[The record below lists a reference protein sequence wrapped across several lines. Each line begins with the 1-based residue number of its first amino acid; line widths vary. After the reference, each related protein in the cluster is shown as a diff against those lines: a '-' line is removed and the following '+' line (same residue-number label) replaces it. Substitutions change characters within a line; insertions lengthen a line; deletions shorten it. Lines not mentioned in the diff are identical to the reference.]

1 MKQCL
6 GHFLFFLQLRFIYCR
21 GVARIFKGG
30 THCVK
35 LRVLTS
41 FRHLNIVGCFLKKRF
56 TNGGLR
62 APQDP
67 PPPPVATSL
76 GNKEN
81 FEDKGAQKTRF
92 CHLRKFCG
100 HSTSYNCSPTFS

>member
-67 PPPPVATSL
+67 PPRSYVLGKQGKLRRQRRSRDTILSL
-76 GNKEN
+76 
-81 FEDKGAQKTRF
+81 A
-92 CHLRKFCG
+92 
-100 HSTSYNCSPTFS
+100 

>member
-41 FRHLNIVGCFLKKRF
+41 FRHLNIVGCFLKKRL

-62 APQDP
+62 TPQDP
-67 PPPPVATSL
+67 SPPPSRSYVLGKQGKLRRQRRSRDTILSL
-76 GNKEN
+76 
-81 FEDKGAQKTRF
+81 A
-92 CHLRKFCG
+92 
-100 HSTSYNCSPTFS
+100 

>member
-21 GVARIFKGG
+21 GVARIFKGV

-67 PPPPVATSL
+67 PPSRSYVLGKQGKLRRQRRSRDTILSL
-76 GNKEN
+76 
-81 FEDKGAQKTRF
+81 A
-92 CHLRKFCG
+92 
-100 HSTSYNCSPTFS
+100 

>member
-6 GHFLFFLQLRFIYCR
+6 GHFLFFLQLRFIYCI
-21 GVARIFKGG
+21 ARIFKGG

-67 PPPPVATSL
+67 PP
-76 GNKEN
+76 
-81 FEDKGAQKTRF
+81 
-92 CHLRKFCG
+92 
-100 HSTSYNCSPTFS
+100 

>member
-6 GHFLFFLQLRFIYCR
+6 GHFLFFLHLRFIYCR

-67 PPPPVATSL
+67 PPPSRSYVLGKQGKLRRQRRSRDTILSL
-76 GNKEN
+76 
-81 FEDKGAQKTRF
+81 A
-92 CHLRKFCG
+92 
-100 HSTSYNCSPTFS
+100 

>member
-6 GHFLFFLQLRFIYCR
+6 GHFLFLLQLRFIYCR

-67 PPPPVATSL
+67 PLPLLRPWETRKTS
-76 GNKEN
+76 
-81 FEDKGAQKTRF
+81 KTKALKRHDF
-92 CHLRKFCG
+92 V
-100 HSTSYNCSPTFS
+100 T

>member
-41 FRHLNIVGCFLKKRF
+41 FRHLNIVGCFLKKKVYKWGVKG
-56 TNGGLR
+56 T
-62 APQDP
+62 PESP
-67 PPPPVATSL
+67 PPRSYVLGKQGKLRRQRRSRDTILSL
-76 GNKEN
+76 
-81 FEDKGAQKTRF
+81 A
-92 CHLRKFCG
+92 
-100 HSTSYNCSPTFS
+100 